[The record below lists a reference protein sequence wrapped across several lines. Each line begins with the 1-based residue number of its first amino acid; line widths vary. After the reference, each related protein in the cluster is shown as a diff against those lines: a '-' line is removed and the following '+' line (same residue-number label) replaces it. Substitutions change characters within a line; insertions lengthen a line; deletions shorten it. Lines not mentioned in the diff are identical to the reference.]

1 MFKPTARQ
9 RLIRRETERRQ
20 RRFIRLIGEGR
31 LYWAVGLLVMYQAS
45 EEIRNYPVLV
55 LVPLAIIAYGIY
67 KKYFPTESLYHGDAD
82 SEESPDPGSETQF
95 DAPSEEL
102 KSALGSEADELLQ
115 VEGRLLDQLATLG
128 VTGSAL
134 ADASRKF
141 SSTRSQLLEDAKPEG
156 KKPDRARRRPRNPRN
171 E

>member
-1 MFKPTARQ
+1 MQTHPQSTPVNAQ
-9 RLIRRETERRQ
+9 GHRLVRVGEWHFYLFTCVVV
-20 RRFIRLIGEGR
+20 LIALFALR
-31 LYWAVGLLVMYQAS
+31 YFPALLV
-45 EEIRNYPVLV
+45 IPVSILT
-55 LVPLAIIAYGIY
+55 IGAY
-67 KKYFPTESLYHGDAD
+67 KYFFPAQWVYDPTPEQ
-82 SEESPDPGSETQF
+82 SPFPEGETQS
-95 DAPSEEL
+95 DTPSKEL
-102 KSALGSEADELLQ
+102 KSALGSDADELLQ